1 MKEKILAHRGTSL
14 TAPENTLPAFEAAVK
29 QGLAGIELDVQM
41 SKDGHLIVIHDER
54 VDRTTNGKG
63 LVKDMTLEEIKS
75 LDAGSWFAEKYVGV
89 KIPVLEEVL
98 EIVGNR
104 ESILNIELKSGI
116 IQYPGLEERVFK
128 AVKKYNLLDRVIFS
142 SFNHYSL
149 LKINEFSDKA
159 KIGVL
164 YYAGLVDPWEYGR
177 KLKAYSLHPFFP
189 SVTEQMVK
197 QCLKHGMKVIP
208 FTVNDK
214 ETAKRLI
221 DYGVEYLIM
230 DCGQSNCI

>member
-1 MKEKILAHRGTSL
+1 VKEKILAHRGVSL
-14 TAPENTLPAFEAAVK
+14 TAPENTLPAFAAALE

-63 LVKDMTLEEIKS
+63 LVKDMTLEEIKG
-75 LDAGSWFAEKYVGV
+75 LDAGSWFAEKYYGV

-98 EIVGNR
+98 DLIGQKEFI
-104 ESILNIELKSGI
+104 INIELKSGI
-116 IQYPGLEERVFK
+116 IQYPGLEERVLK
-128 AVKKYNLLDRVIFS
+128 AVKKYGLLDRTIFS

-149 LKINEFSDKA
+149 VKIKEISEEA
-159 KIGVL
+159 KIGLL
-164 YYAGLVDPWEYGR
+164 YYAGLVDPWEYGK

-189 SVTEQMVK
+189 SVTEQMVSE
-197 QCLKHGMKVIP
+197 CLEQGLQVIP

-214 ETAKRLI
+214 ETAKKLI
-221 DYGVEYLIM
+221 DFGVEYVIM
-230 DCGQSNCI
+230 DNIAR